1 MPLALPAPPGATIL
15 FLLEKKRSSRGDVAG
30 LGLATADDV
39 IRADFTRAADLIK
52 PPLASGSFLLE
63 LRLSRSGMVAF

>member
-1 MPLALPAPPGATIL
+1 MV
-15 FLLEKKRSSRGDVAG
+15 LLEKKRSSRGDVVAG

-39 IRADFTRAADLIK
+39 IRADLTRAADLIK

>member
-1 MPLALPAPPGATIL
+1 M

-39 IRADFTRAADLIK
+39 IRADLTRAADLIK
-52 PPLASGSFLLE
+52 PPPPLASGSFLLE